1 MDESWLGFEGLEVST
16 LVAHC
21 HGLRQTVYQWTGLP
35 VSVGIAPTRTL
46 AKLANRHAKRH
57 PATGGVFMLGGIDSP
72 DTQALLAR
80 TPVGDIWGVGGR
92 VAARLHSIG
101 IDTALAL
108 AQAHPTWI
116 RQQFS
121 VVLERTVRELRG
133 VSCID
138 MNEASD
144 SRKMI
149 MTSRSFGRVTS
160 NRYDIEEA
168 VRAHA
173 SSSAQRLRAQRSL
186 AGAVMVMLRTN
197 PHMSHL
203 AQDRNR
209 VVLPLPRPTDNT
221 FEIVATAQRALARLW
236 KPRRILYQKCGVQ
249 LMDLQDVDGQQ
260 LDVFQTPQSDD
271 ERQRSDHLMAT
282 LDQLNTR
289 FGRNTV
295 TVGMQRSDAD
305 WQLRCD
311 YRSNRWTTRWGELP
325 VARLT

>member
-1 MDESWLGFEGLEVST
+1 MGFEGLEAST
-16 LVAHC
+16 LAAHC
-21 HGLRQTVYQWTGLP
+21 HALRKTVYQWTGLP

-57 PATGGVFMLGGIDSP
+57 PATDGVFMLGDIKSP

-101 IDTALAL
+101 IETALTL
-108 AQAHPTWI
+108 AQAHPPWI

-121 VVLERTVRELRG
+121 VVLERTVRELCG

-138 MNEASD
+138 MNESPD

-160 NRYDIEEA
+160 SRRDIEEA

-173 SSSAQRLRAQRSL
+173 SRSAQRLRAQRSL

-197 PHMSHL
+197 PHMRHL
-203 AQDRNR
+203 AQDHDR

-236 KPRRILYQKCGVQ
+236 KPHRILYQKCGVQ
-249 LMDLQDVDGQQ
+249 LMDLMDVDGQQ

-289 FGRNTV
+289 FGRNAV
-295 TVGMQRSDAD
+295 TVGVQRRNAD
-305 WQLRCD
+305 WQLRCGH
-311 YRSNRWTTRWGELP
+311 RSNRWTTRWTELP
-325 VARLT
+325 AARLT